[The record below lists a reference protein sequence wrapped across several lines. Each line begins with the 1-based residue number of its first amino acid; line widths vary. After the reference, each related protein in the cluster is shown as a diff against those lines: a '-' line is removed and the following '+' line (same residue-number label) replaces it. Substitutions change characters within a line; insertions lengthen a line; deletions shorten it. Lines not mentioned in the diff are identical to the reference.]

1 MGWRRDT
8 PGPASIHAAAL
19 MTVLGLTALVTGRAF
34 LFPSLGPSAYVLATG
49 IGDEDSAPKRVVGG
63 HVIGVVAG
71 MLTYHLVAD
80 GLVAT
85 QPFAPFSVTGV
96 RLAVSAT
103 VAVGLTTAAMLATNL
118 RHPPACATTLIV
130 GLGLL
135 TSVPEA
141 VIIVVAVV
149 LLVVV
154 QQGLLQIRRATGPLT
169 APEDERTPESSEQ
182 QADRSVGEGSRTGGD
197 ND

>member
-1 MGWRRDT
+1 MAWRRDK
-8 PGPASIHAAAL
+8 PGPASVHAAAL

-49 IGDEDSAPKRVVGG
+49 IGDEDSAPTRVVGG
-63 HVIGVVAG
+63 HFIGVVAG
-71 MLTYHLVAD
+71 MLTYHLLAD

-85 QPFAPFSVTGV
+85 QPLDPFSMAGV
-96 RLAVSAT
+96 RLMASAT
-103 VAVGLTTAAMLATNL
+103 VAVGLTTAAMLATDL

-135 TSVPEA
+135 TSVEEA
-141 VIIVVAVV
+141 VIIMVAIV
-149 LLVVV
+149 LLMVV
-154 QQGLLQIRRATGPLT
+154 QRGLLAIRRATGPLT
-169 APEDERTPESSEQ
+169 VPSDEHTPEASKSKGDRNV
-182 QADRSVGEGSRTGGD
+182 ADESRAGGE